1 LYAGS
6 IRSFGQAYAAEIPG
20 LVDLHRESI
29 LETIESMARKR
40 GIPVSYEDENDR
52 LESAKP
58 FVNLLVEGLKRGSS
72 SKSVRDILR
81 TIHISACLHA
91 AVRWDK
97 KRQLEGND
105 LFDFHHAA
113 AALAYC
119 DAFFTEKPLKTLI
132 SQNHVGLDKLY
143 DCRVITSHEEAFD
156 YVTNSV

>member
-1 LYAGS
+1 
-6 IRSFGQAYAAEIPG
+6 
-20 LVDLHRESI
+20 
-29 LETIESMARKR
+29 MARKR

-72 SKSVRDILR
+72 SKIVRDILR

-119 DAFFTEKPLKTLI
+119 DAFFTENLLKPSSRKTML
-132 SQNHVGLDKLY
+132 GW
-143 DCRVITSHEEAFD
+143 TSFTIAASLPRTKRLLTTSPIRSDHRD
-156 YVTNSV
+156 RSR